1 MEWTGSVL
9 IPTAKADTALFTE
22 AELDI
27 MDRVCAGMGGYSS
40 RKLSDL
46 SHQEEAWKNYL
57 NNPIHIPFD
66 AAFALN
72 AV

>member
-1 MEWTGSVL
+1 
-9 IPTAKADTALFTE
+9 
-22 AELDI
+22 
-27 MDRVCAGMGGYSS
+27 MGAYSS

-57 NNPIHIPFD
+57 NNPVHIPFD
-66 AAFALN
+66 AAFALS